1 MSQIC
6 IHFPD
11 TFGSHLYNSQTK
23 AARDLEHDARLR
35 VLYEIRGW
43 IEPEIR
49 MLEQILD
56 RPISGRE

>member
-1 MSQIC
+1 MKLD
-6 IHFPD
+6 PK
-11 TFGSHLYNSQTK
+11 TK
-23 AARDLEHDARLR
+23 AQRDLEHEARLR
-35 VLYEIRGW
+35 VLYELRGW